1 MPSPALPHL
10 QNAQIGPRFF
20 SRAMSQRRETESM
33 RRMSD
38 VPAAFLVMVYVVYV
52 AVSAAT
58 AVGQGRQEST
68 AGNPEAKKL
77 KNQVAATPKSI
88 AAGQQT
94 FQKFCAS
101 CHGKDAKG
109 DGPMAPKDSHPPN
122 LTDEVWTHGST
133 DGEIFTVISDG
144 AGPKSEMKPF
154 KSKLTA
160 EEIWNVVNYLR
171 SLPK

>member
-1 MPSPALPHL
+1 
-10 QNAQIGPRFF
+10 
-20 SRAMSQRRETESM
+20 M
-33 RRMSD
+33 RRISK
-38 VPAAFLVMVYVVYV
+38 VPIASLVIVHVAIVAAV
-52 AVSAAT
+52 AV
-58 AVGQGRQEST
+58 GEGRQET
-68 AGNPEAKKL
+68 TLGNPEAKKL
-77 KNQVAATPKSI
+77 KNRVAATPKSI

-94 FQKFCAS
+94 FQKFCAP

-144 AGPKSEMKPF
+144 AGPKSEMKSF

-160 EEIWNVVNYLR
+160 DEIWNVVNYLR